1 MNIVIDVDKDK
12 LFKNIS
18 GVDSKKRFPIEITIE
33 SILDDTIHELNAY
46 GIPNFR
52 LSFEGDIILNGSGTI
67 FFTDFKNIKCHLPV
81 FRKENS
87 IVMLNQKTCITSRV
101 LSELFTTLLSSG
113 IKIEN
118 LNRE

>member
-18 GVDSKKRFPIEITIE
+18 GVDSQRRFPIEITIE
-33 SILDDTIHELNAY
+33 SILDDTIHELNIY
-46 GIPNFR
+46 GVPNFR
-52 LSFEGDIILNGSGTI
+52 LSFEGDIILKESGTI
-67 FFTDFKNIKCHLPV
+67 FFTDFKNIRCSLPV
-81 FRKENS
+81 FKKENN
-87 IVMLNQKTCITSRV
+87 ITMLNQKICITSRV
-101 LSELFTTLLSSG
+101 LSELFITLLSSD